1 MTVSIAEQF
10 FDDKY
15 IAACELKYE
24 LFINSASTAI
34 LCDDHRYYHNIAV
47 MGSNGL
53 TQPGDKTA
61 RFRAYVCWKEIE
73 RRAMKDYCVWRVH
86 VATFEQYCSQLPM
99 MGMMG

>member
-1 MTVSIAEQF
+1 MTIADQF
-10 FDDKY
+10 FDDLY
-15 IAACELKYE
+15 MRARGTDYE
-24 LFINSASTAI
+24 LFANSVSTPI
-34 LCDDHRYYHNIAV
+34 LCKDHEYYHNMAV
-47 MGSNGL
+47 NGYNGL